1 MAFKDTA
8 REFVI
13 SLIEDERTQAVAEKL
28 VGQVITKYVTPILPA
43 VVTAAVDKTMEHV
56 RSIADVNEDG
66 RVDVQ
71 DAGRA
76 AHDVIDGLLPPFLKP
91 FLPRWN

>member
-28 VGQVITKYVTPILPA
+28 VGQVITKYVAPILPA
-43 VVTAAVDKTMEHV
+43 TITATVDQVMVHV

-71 DAGRA
+71 DAGKA
-76 AHDVIDGLLPPFLKP
+76 AHDVIGSLLPDFLKP
-91 FLPRWN
+91 FLPEWR